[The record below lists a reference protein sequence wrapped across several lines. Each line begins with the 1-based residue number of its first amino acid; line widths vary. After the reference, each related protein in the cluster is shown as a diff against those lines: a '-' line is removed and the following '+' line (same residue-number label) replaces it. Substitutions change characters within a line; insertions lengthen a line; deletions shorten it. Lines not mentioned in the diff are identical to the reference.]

1 MGIEVLSFTIK
12 DVYDTV
18 TYLASLGKF
27 LRCIKIMY
35 AITIGLAISKL
46 QADIITDKLKWINNV
61 LEILGKAQ
69 TAAVKRDAEIGV
81 AQVLILNLTIKHL
94 KSLYFEL
101 LRYITQ

>member
-27 LRCIKIMY
+27 LRYIKFMD
-35 AITIGLAISKL
+35 AITIGLAIAKY
-46 QADIITDKLKWINNV
+46 QAEIITDELQWIITVLK
-61 LEILGKAQ
+61 ILGKAQ

-81 AQVLILNLTIKHL
+81 AQVLIIGLNVKHL
-94 KSLYFEL
+94 KFLFDL
-101 LRYITQ
+101 LRYITP